1 MKTSE
6 YEALL
11 ATTEGLDR
19 GLIAERRKAA
29 ILAEAARNLESLQKL
44 SAGEEP
50 PAPEDDSG
58 VSIHQVSARQE
69 SR

>member
-19 GLIAERRKAA
+19 GLHAARRKAA

-44 SAGEEP
+44 SEAEAP

-58 VSIHQVSARQE
+58 VSIHHVSPRQE

>member
-11 ATTEGLDR
+11 ATAEGLDR
-19 GLIAERRKAA
+19 GLLAARRKAA

-44 SAGEEP
+44 AEGEEP
-50 PAPEDDSG
+50 PAP
-58 VSIHQVSARQE
+58 RE
-69 SR
+69 SPEEP